1 MLHMYHDWWRFA
13 GAVWVIM
20 LLWGSHETGCN
31 LELTAIP
38 RKISR
43 AGWMGEKGLD
53 PSAELGVVSG
63 DLCDIHFNVSLC
75 NSSPVRKITAWTVV
89 KLYKYLFAQSLYL
102 SYLSIY
108 LSIYISMSISLS
120 LYLYISLSIYLY
132 IYYIS
137 ISISIYLYLSIYLP
151 IYLSIYLSIY
161 LPIYLSIYTCLHIY
175 IYVRLCFQETCK
187 YIACMWIALATLM
200 APKIEFL
207 VTFPQ
212 LECHTWIAPS
222 GRSAWRFPRSR
233 KMSGR
238 CEGRCRNGEDAGLA
252 WLSPA
257 G

>member
-1 MLHMYHDWWRFA
+1 
-13 GAVWVIM
+13 M

-151 IYLSIYLSIY
+151 IYL
-161 LPIYLSIYTCLHIY
+161 PIYLSIYIYLSTYLSIYLYLSSYIY
-175 IYVRLCFQETCK
+175 ICAPVLSGNMQIYSMHVDCFGNTHGAK
-187 YIACMWIALATLM
+187 
-200 APKIEFL
+200 
-207 VTFPQ
+207 
-212 LECHTWIAPS
+212 
-222 GRSAWRFPRSR
+222 
-233 KMSGR
+233 
-238 CEGRCRNGEDAGLA
+238 D
-252 WLSPA
+252 
-257 G
+257 